1 MALQSLKQIPKDTD
15 KGLLTVDL
23 SDVAGDGAELRF
35 REPKAAD
42 LFPDAKELGSLRVAF
57 AEFPEAMLYQIYLL
71 GRCYVADPTDSSEE
85 SPLRAFGNLARTSKQ
100 TFFRILGEFISWY
113 PTDDLQGRVKDA
125 KNDSE
130 VWPVRLPTTPSSIS
144 TGTLQRPT

>member
-113 PTDDLQGRVKDA
+113 PTDDLQGRVKEA
-125 KNDSE
+125 KNALE
-130 VWPVRLPTTPSSIS
+130 V
-144 TGTLQRPT
+144 

>member
-42 LFPDAKELGSLRVAF
+42 LFPDAKELGSLRIAF

-71 GRCYVADPTDSSEE
+71 GRCYVADPSDSSDE

-113 PTDDLQGRVKDA
+113 PTDDLQGRVKEA
-125 KNDSE
+125 KNALE
-130 VWPVRLPTTPSSIS
+130 V
-144 TGTLQRPT
+144 

>member
-100 TFFRILGEFISWY
+100 TFFRILGEFVSWY
-113 PTDDLQGRVKDA
+113 PTDDLQGRLKDA

-130 VWPVRLPTTPSSIS
+130 V
-144 TGTLQRPT
+144 

>member
-23 SDVAGDGAELRF
+23 SDIAGDGAELRF

-42 LFPDAKELGSLRVAF
+42 LFPDAKELANLRTAF

-71 GRCYVADPTDSSEE
+71 GRCYVPDPADAGDE
-85 SPLRAFGNLARTSKQ
+85 SPLRAFGTLARTSKQ

-113 PTDDLQGRVKDA
+113 PTDDLQGRVKQA

-130 VWPVRLPTTPSSIS
+130 V
-144 TGTLQRPT
+144 

>member
-23 SDVAGDGAELRF
+23 SDVAGDGAERRF

-113 PTDDLQGRVKDA
+113 PTDDLHGRVKDA

-130 VWPVRLPTTPSSIS
+130 V
-144 TGTLQRPT
+144 

>member
-71 GRCYVADPTDSSEE
+71 GRCYVPDPADSSEE

-100 TFFRILGEFISWY
+100 TFCRLLGEFISWY

-130 VWPVRLPTTPSSIS
+130 V
-144 TGTLQRPT
+144 

>member
-1 MALQSLKQIPKDTD
+1 V
-15 KGLLTVDL
+15 VDL
-23 SDVAGDGAELRF
+23 SDIAGDGAELRF

-42 LFPDAKELGSLRVAF
+42 LFPDSKELQSLRVAF

-71 GRCYVADPTDSSEE
+71 GRCYVPDPTDGAEE

-130 VWPVRLPTTPSSIS
+130 V
-144 TGTLQRPT
+144 